1 MEDKLFAEYGVRKQ
15 KGGGESK
22 VCSGAAK
29 RIVR

>member
-15 KGGGESK
+15 RGGGSK